1 MPITLGLDLGPNS
14 IGWALV
20 DSDRII
26 DLGVRIFPEGVD
38 NFDTKKE
45 KPRNED
51 RRDARMMRR
60 QVRRRANR
68 KHGLRKT
75 LIALGLFP
83 SDPQAQQALYNLNPY
98 ELRTRG
104 LSEKLSPHEF
114 GRVLLHLNQRRGFR
128 SNMKR
133 ERANDAEVKGMLAE
147 IAGLEKELNGRT
159 LGQFIHEQ
167 HQADPLARTR
177 GIHTQRS
184 MLMDEFDRLWSEQ
197 TKYHPELTEQLAYG
211 KLGKLKDI
219 HNPIKKSDPRRK
231 GAGDL
236 ESFGIYGMIFFH
248 RTLKPVP
255 KEVVG
260 TCELDTRE
268 SQREYFKKVFGE
280 DRANWPDFDI
290 KRCPKADRLAQ
301 RFRLLQEVNNLRL
314 IDNSA
319 SPPVERELNPQERAL
334 VIDKLKTKKEAT
346 FDDIRKWIA
355 KLPDSPS
362 EDQIKFNLEEGK
374 RNKLLG
380 MVTDYLLAAGGK
392 NGAVGKSWYDLSEE
406 ARDRAVRLLIDNV
419 DDDETLEA
427 LISECGLSAEQADAA
442 LSVDLTAGPTA
453 GYVRFSR
460 FAIERLLPHLE
471 RGLRLMANDE
481 TDSALHAA
489 GYMRR
494 DQLQRRI
501 FDALPDPGRI
511 HDAPIGDIPNPVVK
525 RAIVELRK
533 VVNAIIREYG
543 KPDAVHIELARE
555 VSQSQKKRS
564 EYTTK
569 IREIEAE
576 RDAAKQMLHDLT
588 LPYGSRGTNILRIQ
602 LWKQQNHTC
611 PYCGQK
617 ISQTQLFNDGQVDI
631 DHILPYSRSLDDS
644 QMNKVVCHRDCNG
657 GNQGK
662 GNKTP
667 YEWLAATEPD
677 RYEQMLQY
685 TKHLP
690 YPKRKRFIQQNLEL
704 DDFINRQLNA
714 TGYIAKATVEY
725 MKCLFDN
732 EHKVLGL
739 KGQLTAELRR
749 QWGLNDAIRSD
760 GLDMKTRDDHRHHA
774 VDAVV
779 IAMTDRP
786 RLHQLSAIQ
795 KRGGVLATGEALD
808 EPWPGFRDEVVS
820 KLAMLDGGDDGT
832 GQRRGVSHR
841 VQRKISGALHEETQY
856 GPVRDALGNP
866 AEGTFVVRKP
876 IEALSPNEIEK
887 IRDDKVR
894 DLIIQRLSEHG
905 IEVGRGKKADPKKW
919 KLALANPANPI
930 TIPPSKKRLKTDPNA
945 QATPI
950 RKVRVLRE
958 EKTIQPIREDQAK
971 QQNNPD
977 LIAYVKPGSTHHLCI
992 FEFMHKGKK
1001 KRDAVFVTQLE
1012 ATNRLKRQQQAL
1024 AERMAAWKQE
1034 GLNKHEVKRRKAQ
1047 AMREIAAEFPLIQ
1060 RDASKLTGEDRK
1072 RIPANATFVMSLS
1085 QGELVLADWKGEDK
1099 ILKFKTASSTQGQ
1112 IWFAVHND
1120 ARKSTEYK
1128 QHVANANTLKARKI
1142 TIDPIGRV
1150 RWASD

>member
-1 MPITLGLDLGPNS
+1 MPVTLGLDLGPNS

-68 KHGLRKT
+68 KIGLRKT
-75 LIALGLFP
+75 LIDLDLFP
-83 SDPQAQQALYNLNPY
+83 SNPKAQNTLYNQDPY
-98 ELRTRG
+98 ELRSQG
-104 LSEKLSPHEF
+104 LAKKLSLHEF

-159 LGQFIHEQ
+159 LGQYIHEQ

-184 MLMDEFDRLWSEQ
+184 MLMDEFDRLWAEQ
-197 TKYHPELTEQLAYG
+197 AKHHPELTEQLAYG

-219 HNPIKKSDPRRK
+219 HKPIPKSDPRRN
-231 GAGDL
+231 GASDL
-236 ESFGIYGMIFFH
+236 ESFGLYGLIFFH

-260 TCELDTRE
+260 ACEIEPKR
-268 SQREYFKKVFGE
+268 
-280 DRANWPDFDI
+280 

-319 SPPVERELNPQERAL
+319 SPPVERELNPQERGL
-334 VIDKLKTKKEAT
+334 VIDKLMGTKEAT
-346 FDDIRKWIA
+346 FDQIRKWIA
-355 KLPDSPS
+355 KLPDSPA
-362 EDQIKFNLEEGK
+362 EEQIKFNLEEGK
-374 RNKLLG
+374 RTKLLG
-380 MVTDYLLAAGGK
+380 MVTDALLAAGGK

-427 LISECGLSAEQADAA
+427 LISECGLNAEQADAA

-481 TDSALHAA
+481 SDSALHAA

-564 EYTTK
+564 EYTSK

-602 LWKQQNHTC
+602 LWKQQNHDC

-644 QMNKVVCHRDCNG
+644 QMNKVVCHRECNASK
-657 GNQGK
+657 GNQ
-662 GNKTP
+662 TP
-667 YEWLAATEPD
+667 YEWKGASEPE
-677 RYEQMLQY
+677 RYEAMLQY
-685 TKHLP
+685 TRHLP
-690 YPKRKRFIQQNLEL
+690 YPKRKRFIQKELEL

-725 MKCLFDN
+725 IKCLFDN

-749 QWGLNDAIRSD
+749 QWGLNDAIRDD
-760 GLDMKTRDDHRHHA
+760 GQDIKTRDDHRHHA

-779 IAMTDRP
+779 IAMTDRS
-786 RLHQLSAIQ
+786 RLHKLSAIQ
-795 KRGGVLATGEALD
+795 KRGGVLATGEAMD
-808 EPWPGFRDEVVS
+808 EPWDGFRDEVVS
-820 KLAMLDGGDDGT
+820 KLTMLDGGDDGT

-841 VQRKISGALHEETQY
+841 VQRKIAGALHEETQY
-856 GPVRDALGNP
+856 GPVRDALGHP

-876 IEALSPNEIEK
+876 IEALSPNEINK
-887 IRDDKVR
+887 IRDEKVR

-905 IEVGRGKKADPKKW
+905 IEIGRGKKADPKQW
-919 KLALANPANPI
+919 KQALADPDNPI
-930 TIPPSKKRLKTDPNA
+930 TIPPSKKRLKNDPDA
-945 QATPI
+945 KGTPI

-971 QQNNPD
+971 QQDNPD

-992 FEFMHKGKK
+992 FEFMKNGKK
-1001 KRDAVFVTQLE
+1001 KRDAIFVTQLE

-1024 AERMAAWKQE
+1024 ANRLDAWKQE
-1034 GLNKHEVKRRKAQ
+1034 GLNKHEFKRRKAQ

-1060 RDASKLTGEDRK
+1060 RDANKLTGEDRK
-1072 RIPANATFVMSLS
+1072 RIPASAKFLMSLS
-1085 QGELVLADWKGEDK
+1085 QGELVLADWKGKDK

-1128 QHVANANTLKARKI
+1128 QHVANANTLNARKI
-1142 TIDPIGRV
+1142 TINPIGRV